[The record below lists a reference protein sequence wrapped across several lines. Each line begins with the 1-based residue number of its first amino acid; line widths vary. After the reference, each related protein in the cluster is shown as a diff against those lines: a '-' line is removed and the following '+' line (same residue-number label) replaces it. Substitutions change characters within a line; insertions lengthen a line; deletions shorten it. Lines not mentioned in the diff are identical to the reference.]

1 VWTCLWPPVAAKEFS
16 PDVGS
21 LRLNNLEVIYNDII
35 LVLRGIS
42 LEVPEGAIVAF
53 LGSNGAG
60 KSTTLKAI
68 SGLLDYEDGEIKKG
82 VIEFDGHPI
91 HKMDPQEIVQLGIT
105 QVPEG
110 RRIFAELTVDEN
122 IRVGAHTRRDGK
134 AEIARDYE
142 RVLGYFP
149 PLRQRLKI
157 QAGFLSGGEQQMLA
171 IARALMARPS
181 LIMLDEP
188 SLGLAP
194 LLVTEIFDIIRRI
207 NREERVSIL
216 LVEQN
221 AFMALA
227 VAEYGYIME
236 NGKIVLDG
244 PSGKL
249 MENEDVKEFYLG
261 MKNEKER
268 RSFAEV
274 KHYKRRK
281 RWLS

>member
-1 VWTCLWPPVAAKEFS
+1 MLQI
-16 PDVGS
+16 
-21 LRLNNLEVIYNDII
+21 NNLEVVYNDII

-42 LEVPEGAIVAF
+42 LQVPEGGIIAF

-60 KSTTLKAI
+60 KSTTLRAI

-82 VIEFDGHPI
+82 TIEFKGHPT
-91 HKMDPQEIVQLGIT
+91 HKLDPQKIVRLGIT

-110 RRIFAELTVDEN
+110 RQIFAELTVDEN
-122 IRVGAHTRRDGK
+122 MRVGAHTRTDAK
-134 AEIARDYE
+134 ADIDRDYKM
-142 RVLGYFP
+142 VLSYFP
-149 PLRQRLKI
+149 ALRARLKV
-157 QAGFLSGGEQQMLA
+157 QAGYISGGEQQMLA
-171 IARALMARPS
+171 IARALMAKPS
-181 LIMLDEP
+181 LMMLDEP

-194 LLVTEIFDIIRRI
+194 LLVSEIFEIIKRI
-207 NREERVSIL
+207 NQEEKVSIL

-221 AFMALA
+221 ALMALA
-227 VAEYGYIME
+227 VSEYGYIME

-244 PSGKL
+244 TSHKL

-261 MKNEKER
+261 VTEDKKR
-268 RSFAEV
+268 KSFAEV

>member
-1 VWTCLWPPVAAKEFS
+1 MLK
-16 PDVGS
+16 
-21 LRLNNLEVIYNDII
+21 LNNLEVVYNDII

-42 LEVPEGAIVAF
+42 LEVPEGAIIAF

-60 KSTTLKAI
+60 KSTTLRAI
-68 SGLLDYEDGEIKKG
+68 SGLLEYEDGEIKKG
-82 VIEFDGHPI
+82 TIEFRGHPV
-91 HKMDPQEIVQLGIT
+91 HTMGPQEIVRLGIS

-110 RRIFAELTVDEN
+110 RRVFAELTVEEN

-134 AEIARDYE
+134 AEIQRDFDM
-142 RVLGYFP
+142 VLSYFP
-149 PLRQRLKI
+149 ALERRLKV
-157 QAGFLSGGEQQMLA
+157 QAGFVSGGEQQMLA

-181 LIMLDEP
+181 LMMLDEP

-194 LLVTEIFDIIRRI
+194 LLVSEIFDIIKRI
-207 NREERVSIL
+207 NEEEKVSVL

-221 AFMALA
+221 ALMALA
-227 VAEYGYIME
+227 VAGYGYIME

-244 PSGKL
+244 PSHKL
-249 MENEDVKEFYLG
+249 MDNEDVKEFYLG
-261 MKNEKER
+261 VKEDKAR
-268 RSFAEV
+268 KSFAEV

>member
-1 VWTCLWPPVAAKEFS
+1 M
-16 PDVGS
+16 GS

-82 VIEFDGHPI
+82 IIEFGGQAI
-91 HKMDPQEIVQLGIT
+91 HKMDPQEIVKLGIT

-122 IRVGAHTRRDGK
+122 IKVSAHTRRDGK
-134 AEIARDYE
+134 AAMASDYE
-142 RVLGYFP
+142 KVLAYFP
-149 PLRQRLKI
+149 PLRQRLKV

-194 LLVTEIFDIIRRI
+194 LLVSEIFDIIRRI
-207 NREERVSIL
+207 NKEEGVSIL

-221 AFMALA
+221 AFMALS

-244 PSGKL
+244 TSRKL

-261 MKNEKER
+261 MKDEKER

>member
-1 VWTCLWPPVAAKEFS
+1 MLTI
-16 PDVGS
+16 
-21 LRLNNLEVIYNDII
+21 NNLEVVYNDVI
-35 LVLRGIS
+35 LVLRGVS
-42 LEVPEGAIVAF
+42 LDVPQGKIIAF

-60 KSTTLKAI
+60 KSTTLRAI
-68 SGLLDYEDGEIKKG
+68 SGLLEYEDGEIKKG
-82 VIEFDGHPI
+82 AVEFNGNLLN
-91 HKMDPQEIVQLGIT
+91 KKDPQEIVRLGIT

-110 RRIFAELTVDEN
+110 RRVFAELTVEEN

-134 AEIARDYE
+134 AKVAEDME
-142 RVLGYFP
+142 MVLGYFP
-149 PLRQRLKI
+149 ILRERLKI

-171 IARALMARPS
+171 IGRALMGRPS
-181 LIMLDEP
+181 LMMLDEP

-194 LLVTEIFDIIRRI
+194 MLVTEIFNIIERI
-207 NREERVSIL
+207 NKESGVSIL

-221 AFMALA
+221 ALMALN
-227 VAEYGYIME
+227 VSDYGYIIE

-244 PSGKL
+244 PSQKL

-261 MKNEKER
+261 VKEDEER
-268 RSFAEV
+268 KSFADV